1 MGLFTMTAL
10 RFLTLFVAAMLALGE
25 LARWWGDPRLV
36 PMAFDELVVAAVMLG
51 AVFTARRIGPAVL
64 VLAWGL
70 YCGLIVSLLVPTL
83 DHLLFGPPK
92 ESAVFYAVILAVMLV
107 PGLWAAQRGLALCR
121 EPASAR

>member
-1 MGLFTMTAL
+1 MTAL
-10 RFLTLFVAAMLALGE
+10 RILTLFVAAMLALGE

-36 PMAFDELVVAAVMLG
+36 PMAFDELLVAAVMLG
-51 AVFTARRIGPAVL
+51 CVVAARRRGPAVL
-64 VLAWGL
+64 LLGWGL

-107 PGLWAAQRGLALCR
+107 PGIWAVQRALALCR